1 MKKPLT
7 KKQILELIKQEVSKS
22 ERIIF
27 KQLNQEHK
35 KIIEIQNKLNMGF
48 KKKKLN
54 VKNHK

>member
-35 KIIEIQNKLNMGF
+35 KIIEIQTKLNMGF

-54 VKNHK
+54 VKNHQ